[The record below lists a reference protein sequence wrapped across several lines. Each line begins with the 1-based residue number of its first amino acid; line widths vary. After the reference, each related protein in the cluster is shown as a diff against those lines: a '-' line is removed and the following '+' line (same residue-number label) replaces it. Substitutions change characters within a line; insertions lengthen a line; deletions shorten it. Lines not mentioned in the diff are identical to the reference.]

1 MKKNLHHIKKLQ
13 NPFIVFVLFAFI
25 NQSKAQTLQRQS
37 IGSCGTYMLAEGTLI
52 QQTVGQ
58 PYATTTNYNNG
69 ITFRPGFQ
77 QPVFSVSLIISSI
90 NLTVFPNPATELVT
104 IRSEDIL
111 EDANILVMD
120 ISGKLL
126 INQQINEFRTF
137 SFNCEN
143 WANGVYMIS
152 VSDAKLHKYSGKLVI
167 SK

>member
-1 MKKNLHHIKKLQ
+1 MKKKLHHLKKLQ
-13 NPFIVFVLFAFI
+13 SPIIVFVFFAFI
-25 NQSKAQTLQRQS
+25 SQSKAQTLQRQS

-69 ITFRPGFQ
+69 ISFRPGFQ
-77 QPVFSVSLIISSI
+77 QPVFSVSLINSSI

-104 IRSEDIL
+104 IQSENIL
-111 EDANILVMD
+111 KDANILVMD

-126 INQQINEFRTF
+126 INQQINEFSKF
-137 SFNCEN
+137 SFNCGD
-143 WANGVYMIS
+143 WANGIYMIT
-152 VSDAKLHKYSGKLVI
+152 VSDAKHHKYAGKLII